1 MKYEVITSKE
11 YNQRG
16 YTRYRKAVEKHNYP
30 NEGGFPY
37 LGFYIFEKPNGEP
50 RNYGYV
56 LSTEIGGQWF
66 KTKKEA
72 FKTLIKEAE

>member
-1 MKYEVITSKE
+1 MKYEVITSQE
-11 YNQRG
+11 YNRRA
-16 YTRYRKAVEKHNYP
+16 YTRYRKDVDEYNP

-37 LGFYIFEKPNGEP
+37 LGCYILEKPKGEP
-50 RNYGYV
+50 RNDGYV

-72 FKTLIKEAE
+72 YKRLEEK